1 MKQER
6 FLELMSLLP
15 EDLLAQADKRPAKRR
30 MRWPAVAACVA
41 VLLSA
46 VLIPLFVS
54 ESPGNPGVSLGES
67 ASSLGN
73 PGVSQGESTNSHPD
87 EESRPAF
94 PDLPPMVTVS
104 DTLSGNSLLF
114 VEGSSADVSG
124 GASEPPCF
132 EFPTSGQCVIKAV
145 LKEVLPDLYRPL
157 NVYHSYRPTTY
168 RLLLFETKEVFR
180 GENVPSTF
188 LYRLPSN
195 LTGDFAAYDSFFL
208 SMRQIGLSGYTTVNT
223 ESLTIEQLS
232 LPLFE
237 ATFGEPELG
246 AVIAFTDG
254 VFDESLWQEE
264 SWLYGYQFGRHMLD
278 EQDPYLVVQRGY
290 TEEDT
295 AAAIRAQMAKWSPP
309 VERVIRLSDLEGEA
323 HTVAKNLLSCEGGMY
338 AQHVSGSL
346 VTFTRFIDGCQ
357 TEERVQVN
365 FETGEITYS
374 EVRYTASD
382 LQAMPAIAMY
392 VDTLA
397 DAYKGQLPSPP
408 RVDPAGKYLCSLSVY
423 AWYAKAGDTAYGIC
437 KTTWV
442 YFEEGDYYAGES
454 SYYHFDEVYLLFTA
468 DGYRTVTQE
477 ELIELFGE
485 NTRNLLGY
493 PLGEPYEAPMC

>member
-1 MKQER
+1 
-6 FLELMSLLP
+6 
-15 EDLLAQADKRPAKRR
+15 
-30 MRWPAVAACVA
+30 
-41 VLLSA
+41 
-46 VLIPLFVS
+46 
-54 ESPGNPGVSLGES
+54 
-67 ASSLGN
+67 
-73 PGVSQGESTNSHPD
+73 
-87 EESRPAF
+87 
-94 PDLPPMVTVS
+94 
-104 DTLSGNSLLF
+104 
-114 VEGSSADVSG
+114 
-124 GASEPPCF
+124 
-132 EFPTSGQCVIKAV
+132 
-145 LKEVLPDLYRPL
+145 
-157 NVYHSYRPTTY
+157 
-168 RLLLFETKEVFR
+168 
-180 GENVPSTF
+180 
-188 LYRLPSN
+188 
-195 LTGDFAAYDSFFL
+195 
-208 SMRQIGLSGYTTVNT
+208 
-223 ESLTIEQLS
+223 LTIEQLS

-295 AAAIRAQMAKWSPP
+295 AAAIRAQMEEWSPP

-323 HTVAKNLLSCEGGMY
+323 YTVAKSLLSCEGGMY

-374 EVRYTASD
+374 EVRYTPSD
-382 LQAMPAIAMY
+382 LQTMPAIAMY
-392 VDTLA
+392 VDALA
-397 DAYKGQLPSPP
+397 AAYAEQLPSPP
-408 RVDPAGKYLCSLSVY
+408 RMDATGKFLCSLSVY

-442 YFEEGDYYAGES
+442 YFEEGDYYAGKS
-454 SYYHFDEVYLLFTA
+454 SYYYFDEVYLLFTA

>member
-54 ESPGNPGVSLGES
+54 ESPGNPGVSHGES
-67 ASSLGN
+67 AS
-73 PGVSQGESTNSHPD
+73 SHPD

-124 GASEPPCF
+124 GASAPPRF
-132 EFPTSGQCVIKAV
+132 EFPTSGQCVVKAV

-157 NVYHSYRPTTY
+157 NVYHGYRPTTY

-195 LTGDFAAYDSFFL
+195 LTGEFDRYDCFFL
-208 SMRQIGLSGYTTVNT
+208 SMEQVGLPGYTTVNT
-223 ESLTIEQLS
+223 TDLAVEKLP

-237 ATFGEPELG
+237 ATIGEPELG

-254 VFDESLWQEE
+254 VFDESLWQEK

-278 EQDPYLVVQRGY
+278 EQDPDLVVQRGY

-295 AAAIRAQMAKWSPP
+295 AAAILQEIEQWHMP
-309 VERVIRLSDLEGEA
+309 VEKVLQVSDLEGDTFAAVEE
-323 HTVAKNLLSCEGGMY
+323 LLSADKDLY
-338 AQHVSGSL
+338 AHSVWSSG

-357 TEERVQVN
+357 TEEWVQVN

-374 EVRYTASD
+374 EVCYTPSD
-382 LQAMPAIAMY
+382 LQTMPAIAMY

-397 DAYKGQLPSPP
+397 DAYKEQFPSPP
-408 RVDPAGKYLCSLSVY
+408 HVEATGKFLCSLSVY

-442 YFEEGDYYAGES
+442 YFEEGDFDAGKS
-454 SYYHFDEVYLLFTA
+454 SYYYFDEVYLLFTA
-468 DGYRTVTQE
+468 DGYREATRE
-477 ELIELFGE
+477 ELIDLFGE
-485 NTRNLLGY
+485 NVRNLLRY